1 MIPIKVGVEGDSNV
15 LSLCDYGN
23 YSKIPR
29 IWLNKDQNCPKKVDL
44 YVLAVSKNAI
54 SGEKNISEIYLL
66 QLKDK

>member
-1 MIPIKVGVEGDSNV
+1 M